1 MPEKTYFRLKIWG
14 SLLLAA
20 SLASCSSPASQLVS
34 GPTDQPP
41 SIKPLKF
48 SAPSTSP
55 DFYSEEPSAPSF
67 PASSSPASS
76 SPASSSPASS
86 SPASS
91 SPASSLHA
99 SSSPKSVT
107 PPSDSAVEVSNIP
120 PDPTEEVLP
129 PEMPFQPNS
138 PSLAGISLG
147 DSDKDVVK
155 HYGLPAGTY
164 PLPGDKQTVDI
175 WEYAGF
181 SIGLNTSNQV
191 VYVEITSPDV
201 DSGIKGLL
209 SGMKGAQAAQILG
222 VENDEHTNV
231 LAAEVTG
238 GWFKIDLDPET
249 RQVLSL
255 KLLSHEI

>member
-1 MPEKTYFRLKIWG
+1 MPEKAYFRLKIWG

-20 SLASCSSPASQLVS
+20 SLASCSSSASQPVS
-34 GPTDQPP
+34 GPIDHPP

-55 DFYSEEPSAPSF
+55 EETEQQFYSVEPSAPSL
-67 PASSSPASS
+67 PASSSPA
-76 SPASSSPASS
+76 ASLP
-86 SPASS
+86 
-91 SPASSLHA
+91 A

-129 PEMPFQPNS
+129 PELPFQSSS

-147 DSDKDVVK
+147 ASEKDVVQ

-164 PLPGDKQTVDI
+164 PLPGDKQTVEI

-191 VYVEITSPDV
+191 VYVEITSSGV
-201 DSGIKGLL
+201 DTGIEGLL

-222 VENDEHTNV
+222 IENDEHTNV